1 MISGSL
7 ADGETDVDAGGG
19 VLTEV
24 VVEAPVEV
32 AAGVDVACCAIPV
45 LSPPAEHPA
54 TAMMA
59 AHAMA
64 AVGAHR
70 P

>member
-7 ADGETDVDAGGG
+7 ADGETDADGD
-19 VLTEV
+19 VLTDV
-24 VVEAPVEV
+24 VVEGPVEV
-32 AAGVDVACCAIPV
+32 TAGVDVACCAIPV
-45 LSPPAEHPA
+45 LSPPVEHPA
-54 TAMMA
+54 TVMIA

>member
-1 MISGSL
+1 MNPARTL
-7 ADGETDVDAGGG
+7 
-19 VLTEV
+19 V
-24 VVEAPVEV
+24 VA
-32 AAGVDVACCAIPV
+32 VACCAIPV
-45 LSPPAEHPA
+45 LSPPVEHPA
-54 TAMMA
+54 TAMIA